1 VTPAPARRRTST
13 IASKLISVNMLVSG
27 VALGLACLAFGLY
40 DRATFR
46 AAVYRHLSIQAQ
58 IVGANSVSA
67 LTFGDPHTAEAT
79 LNALR
84 ASPNIVSAGIVTA
97 MGDIFA
103 SYRHDSA
110 SQLPAPLTIPS
121 GDVEARFEDSD
132 QIALARRILFQG
144 KDIGHVV
151 IRSDVREL
159 NNRRTQYITN
169 GAAVLVTALIA
180 AFFMSLVSQRTI
192 SRPIVDLEKIAR
204 QVSIDKDYSIRA
216 PIVSETREINVLV
229 DAFNEMLAEIERR
242 DESLRVI
249 HAELEARVRAR
260 TTELDT
266 VNKELEAFSYSVSH
280 DLRAPLRHVAGFAGL
295 LEKRVAAQLDNEAR
309 RYLETIATSAG
320 KMGRLID
327 DLLAFSQMSR
337 TDLSK
342 SRVSLNGLVRDARQD
357 LASEQNRAGHAI
369 DWQVG
374 DLPDVL
380 GDQSMMRQVIV
391 NLVSNAVKYSSGRPE
406 PRIEIG
412 ANLTDTEVV
421 VFVRDNGV
429 GFDMQY
435 AHKLFGVFQRL
446 HGSDEFE
453 GTGIGLAN
461 VQRIIHRHGGRVWA
475 EGTVGQGATFYF
487 SVPPYRAQT
496 E

>member
-1 VTPAPARRRTST
+1 VTQASVNRVRKST

-27 VALGLACLAFGLY
+27 VALVLAGIAFGVY

-46 AAVYRHLSIQAQ
+46 AAVQRNLSIQAQ
-58 IVGANSVSA
+58 ITGANSVTA
-67 LTFGDPHTAEAT
+67 LTFDDPHAAEVT
-79 LNALR
+79 LGALR
-84 ASPNIVSAGIVTA
+84 ASPNVVSAEIVSST
-97 MGDIFA
+97 GDVFA
-103 SYRHDSA
+103 AYRRDSV
-110 SQLPAPLTIPS
+110 SQLPAPLVIPA
-121 GDVEARFEDSD
+121 GDVEARYEDGNE
-132 QIALARRILFQG
+132 IAVARRIVFQG
-144 KDIGHVV
+144 KNVGSVV

-159 NNRRTQYITN
+159 NSRRTQYVTMSV
-169 GAAVLVTALIA
+169 AVLATALIA
-180 AFFMSLVSQRTI
+180 AFFMSLVSQQTI
-192 SRPIVDLEKIAR
+192 SRPIVDLEKVAR
-204 QVSIDKDYSIRA
+204 RVSTDKDYSVRA
-216 PIVSETREINVLV
+216 PIVSQAREIEVLV
-229 DAFNEMLAEIERR
+229 DAFNEMLTEIERR
-242 DESLRVI
+242 DESLRVA

-280 DLRAPLRHVAGFAGL
+280 DLRAPLRHIAGFAGL
-295 LEKRVAAQLDNEAR
+295 LDKRIGAQVDNEAR
-309 RYLETIATSAG
+309 RYLETIGSSAG

-327 DLLAFSQMSR
+327 DLLAFSQMNR

-342 SRVSLNGLVRDARQD
+342 TRVSLNTLVREARQD
-357 LASEQNRAGHAI
+357 LASEHSAAGPIIEWH
-369 DWQVG
+369 VG
-374 DLPDVL
+374 DLPDVI

-391 NLVSNAVKYSSGRPE
+391 NLVSNAVKYSSTQPE

-412 ANLTDTEVV
+412 ANRVSDDEVV

-435 AHKLFGVFQRL
+435 VHKLFGVFQRL

-475 EGTVGQGATFYF
+475 EGSVGQGATFYF
-487 SVPPYRAQT
+487 SAPPYRA
-496 E
+496 

>member
-1 VTPAPARRRTST
+1 MTQAPARRITTST
-13 IASKLISVNMLVSG
+13 IASKLLSVNMLVSG
-27 VALGLACLAFGLY
+27 VALGLAFVGFGLY

-46 AAVYRHLSIQAQ
+46 AAVHRNLSIEAQ
-58 IVGANSVSA
+58 IVGANSVTA
-67 LTFGDPHTAEAT
+67 LTVDDPQAATAT

-84 ASPNIVSAGIVTA
+84 ASPNIVSADIVTVT
-97 MGDIFA
+97 GDTFA
-103 SYRHDSA
+103 FYRRDAA
-110 SQLPAPLTIPS
+110 SQLRTPLTIPP
-121 GDVEARFEDSD
+121 GDLEARYEDRD

-151 IRSDVREL
+151 IRSDLQEL
-159 NNRRTQYITN
+159 NNRRAQYITM
-169 GAAVLVTALIA
+169 GAVVLVTALIA

-192 SRPIVDLEKIAR
+192 SQPIVELEKIAR
-204 QVSIDKDYSIRA
+204 QVSSDKDYSVRA
-216 PIVSETREINVLV
+216 PVLGETREITVLV
-229 DAFNEMLAEIERR
+229 DAFNTMLTEIERR

-249 HAELEARVRAR
+249 HDELEARVRAR
-260 TTELDT
+260 TAELDT

-295 LEKRVAAQLDNEAR
+295 LEKRVAAQLDSEAR
-309 RYLETIATSAG
+309 RYLDTIATSAG

-327 DLLAFSQMSR
+327 DLLAFSQMNR
-337 TDLSK
+337 TDLSRT
-342 SRVSLNGLVRDARQD
+342 RVSLNGLIRDARQD
-357 LASEQNRAGHAI
+357 LASEHNRAGQAI
-369 DWQVG
+369 DWHIG

-391 NLVSNAVKYSSGRPE
+391 NLVSNAVKYSSGRTE

-412 ANLTDTEVV
+412 ANGVSDTEVV

-435 AHKLFGVFQRL
+435 VDKLFGVFQRL

-461 VQRIIHRHGGRVWA
+461 VQRIVHRHGGRVWA
-475 EGTVGQGATFYF
+475 EGSVGQGATFYF
-487 SVPPYRAQT
+487 SVPPYRG
-496 E
+496 